1 MSEDKQNEYFFMFKN
16 YKKFGGIQHL
26 FGLDDSN
33 KFAGDFLENI
43 ESDALGN
50 TTNNK
55 NFELD
60 KLFLDESQNP
70 YK

>member
-1 MSEDKQNEYFFMFKN
+1 MPEEKQDEYLFMFKN

-26 FGLDDSN
+26 FELNNSDKYNGE
-33 KFAGDFLENI
+33 FLENI

-50 TTNNK
+50 TNIIK

-60 KLFLDESQNP
+60 KLFLDES
-70 YK
+70 

>member
-1 MSEDKQNEYFFMFKN
+1 
-16 YKKFGGIQHL
+16 L